1 MATQQ
6 LSLLERRLV
15 AWGAL
20 ANACGSRGEFC
31 DFFWVERCFCGEK
44 FGGANLAESL
54 KLPLT
59 AGAP

>member
-20 ANACGSRGEFC
+20 VAACGSRGPAGI
-31 DFFWVERCFCGEK
+31 VVLRFCG
-44 FGGANLAESL
+44 
-54 KLPLT
+54 
-59 AGAP
+59 